1 MNIHDFLSGHNTLQ
15 IRVGQSGADVYE
27 IDGEY
32 VLKYGARH
40 SLGDSLFEKYAR
52 ETQFYRMADKRG
64 YLHKRGYL
72 PKVYKAEVSTQEFM
86 ILMKK
91 YHRLERNA
99 LSEEVIR
106 KIAKTLALLH
116 TDEIPSFLLQNNEK
130 TKTLT
135 RQEIQD
141 CLSGWKSVLAEHP
154 GLFEKSAVEQI
165 ADKINSLIVWHD
177 LEKKVL
183 VHGDCHWD
191 NFLEDNTGNLLLCDW
206 QNVNVGGASGDIGF
220 LASRLGAD
228 GIQLDMTYFLDSYV
242 TEVREL
248 TGKHLQKQDI
258 VRHIAA
264 ANVITSFV
272 FWHEYL
278 HNSLEKRVCEIYDKM
293 VNDFM
298 SLLL

>member
-1 MNIHDFLSGHNTLQ
+1 MNIHEFLSGHNTLQ
-15 IRVGQSGADVYE
+15 IKVGQSGANVYE

-32 VLKYGARH
+32 VLKYGTHH
-40 SLGDSLFEKYAR
+40 SLGDGLFEKYVR
-52 ETQFYRMADKRG
+52 ETQFYQAADKRV
-64 YLHKRGYL
+64 YL
-72 PKVYKAEVSTQEFM
+72 PKVYKAEVSSQEFM

-91 YHRLERNA
+91 YHRPERNA
-99 LSEEVIR
+99 LSEEMIR

-116 TDEIPSFLLQNNEK
+116 TDETPSFLFQNNEK
-130 TKTLT
+130 AKTLT
-135 RQEIQD
+135 KQEIQD
-141 CLSGWKSVLAEHP
+141 CMSGWRSVLAEHP
-154 GLFEKSAVEQI
+154 RLFEEGTVEKI
-165 ADKINSLIVWHD
+165 ADRINTLILWHD
-177 LEKKVL
+177 LEKQVL

-206 QNVNVGGASGDIGF
+206 QNVNLGGASGDLGF
-220 LASRLGAD
+220 FASRLSAD

-242 TEVREL
+242 TAVKEL

-258 VRHIAA
+258 ARHIAA

-278 HNSLEKRVCEIYDKM
+278 HNSLEKRVYDIYNKM

>member
-1 MNIHDFLSGHNTLQ
+1 MNIHDFLSGHNTLK

-32 VLKYGARH
+32 VLKYGSRH

-52 ETQFYRMADKRG
+52 ETQFYRMADKRV
-64 YLHKRGYL
+64 YL
-72 PKVYKAEVSTQEFM
+72 PKVYKADVSSREFM

-91 YHRLERNA
+91 YRRPERNA
-99 LSEEVIR
+99 LSEEMIR

-116 TDEIPSFLLQNNEK
+116 TDEIPSFLIQNNEK
-130 TKTLT
+130 IKTLT
-135 RQEIQD
+135 KQEIQN
-141 CLSGWKSVLAEHP
+141 CMTGWKSVLAEHP
-154 GLFEKSAVEQI
+154 GLLRKENAVEKI
-165 ADKINSLIVWHD
+165 ADRINTLIMWHD

-191 NFLEDNTGNLLLCDW
+191 NLLEDNTGNLLLCDW
-206 QNVNVGGASGDIGF
+206 QNVNSGGASGDLGF

-242 TEVREL
+242 TAVREL

-258 VRHIAA
+258 VRHIAS

-278 HNSLEKRVCEIYDKM
+278 HNSLEKRVCDIYDKM

-298 SLLL
+298 SL